1 MRLILGAASMVLL
14 VVAVSSLPASFAQ
27 SSSTVLYMDS
37 IPSIVSSASYVSFS
51 GYLGTADGYPIPNA
65 EIIIF
70 SGSGPVASSIDRTQ
84 TDSNGKYAIAVKVWP
99 SEDESEEY
107 YYASFPGYGRFEPAE
122 SVAYGMTV
130 IGSAEEEPEE
140 DPEDTGGCL
149 IATAAYGSEL
159 APQVQLLREVRD
171 GTLLQTAAGAS
182 FMAAF
187 NEFYYSFSPAV
198 ADLERESPAF
208 RDMARTAITPAIY
221 ALNIMTLA
229 DSDSELSVLML
240 GIASICA
247 IAGIYVAAPS
257 LAAYCIARRVR
268 R

>member
-27 SSSTVLYMDS
+27 SSSTVLYMDP
-37 IPSIVSSASYVSFS
+37 IPPIVSNGSNVIFS
-51 GYLGTADGYPIPNA
+51 GYLDTADGYPIPNA

-70 SGSGPVASSIDRTQ
+70 RGSEIVASSIDRTQ
-84 TDSNGKYAIAVKVWP
+84 TDSNGEYSIPVKVWP

-107 YYASFPGYGRFEPAE
+107 YYASFSGYGRFEPAE
-122 SVAYGMTV
+122 SVTYDVTV
-130 IGSAEEEPEE
+130 IGSAEEE
-140 DPEDTGGCL
+140 PEDTGGCL

>member
-27 SSSTVLYMDS
+27 SSSTVLYMDP
-37 IPSIVSSASYVSFS
+37 IPPITSATYVSVS

-70 SGSGPVASSIDRTQ
+70 RGSEIVASSIDRTQ
-84 TDSNGKYAIAVKVWP
+84 TDSNGEYAIAVKVWP

-107 YYASFPGYGRFEPAE
+107 YYASFSGYGRFEPAE

-130 IGSAEEEPEE
+130 IGSAEEE
-140 DPEDTGGCL
+140 PEDTGGCL

-198 ADLERESPAF
+198 ADLERESPVF

>member
-27 SSSTVLYMDS
+27 SSSTVLYMDP
-37 IPSIVSSASYVSFS
+37 IPPIVSSETYVGFS
-51 GYLGTADGYPIPNA
+51 GYLYTADGYPIPNA

-70 SGSGPVASSIDRTQ
+70 RGSEIVASNIAKTQ
-84 TDSNGKYAIAVKVWP
+84 TDSNGEYAIFMKVWP

-107 YYASFPGYGRFEPAE
+107 YFASFPGYGRFEPAE
-122 SVAYGMTV
+122 SVEYDMTV